1 MPVTDP
7 PRRKARLVPAR
18 PWILLLVD
26 DEPDILE
33 TLGELVEQELP
44 GVKVLRASS
53 GREGLDVLQGERID
67 GIIADFNMGE
77 MDGLQFLC
85 IARQCHPT
93 IPRVMLT
100 AHADPAL
107 KQLAKREA
115 DVDSFL
121 SKLIGPDE
129 LLDRVSALLTYE
141 PAIRPAP

>member
-1 MPVTDP
+1 MPVTDA
-7 PRRKARLVPAR
+7 PRGEPRVVPAR

-44 GVKVLRASS
+44 GVKVLRATS
-53 GREGLDVLQGERID
+53 GREGLEVLQDERID
-67 GIIADFNMGE
+67 GIIADFNMAE

-115 DVDSFL
+115 AVESFM